1 MIRRKN
7 GIDYAVVNQGAS
19 QVNRNPRTAALCW
32 VVLSALVSAV
42 LAGCGA
48 SEPAPRIPA
57 PPPFVPA
64 VVVVTLGEQGGA
76 TTVISTQAGG
86 WTHNGQPF
94 TSGSTVRGENAAT
107 YRLTLSGGT
116 WSAAFVSPDPA
127 RVQLGTSGDEVTLEL
142 QEDGTY
148 QLGSSAVQSGHVVTA
163 GNGNRYELELS
174 ASGTWSAEFLAP
186 DPVRLPLGIS
196 GDSVNIEMREDGRF
210 WLNDAELRSGHVV
223 RAANGSRYTLALGT
237 DGMWRAHFVQPEPL
251 RVALGASGSTV
262 QVTRLEAGT
271 FELDG
276 TPLWSGEVR
285 EVGGARYRFSLGT
298 DGLWSATFVTEPE
311 TVHLGAHGG
320 VIRLIRQ
327 ENGQWTVGDEAIRSG
342 HIVRSAVNGH
352 RYRLTLVD
360 GVWRAEPQPMPIQ
373 VVLQGTGGSIV
384 LTQVEDGSYLYEGN
398 PVSSGEVISVGGSNY
413 LLTQVAGGTWRA
425 VRTTVPPGRPDPSEP
440 LTTDALVTYVGVSPR
455 VRLTSDSSTSTREG
469 SILEVNGLE
478 YSVHGLFTHGR
489 ADREVTFAE
498 EAHALITNELEDL
511 EVLIGLAES
520 APSLA
525 RTIEQR
531 WDRIADHLSLVFPGE
546 GRTLLGQDA
555 PKERNGITID
565 YEELIEDIEDVLAAL
580 GSSSAFRESLD
591 DGIFSRSRLVDA
603 DESDDTF
610 FAVRSATRLG
620 FGWTAATRYG
630 AYSKQE
636 RSAASRPLNFA
647 SGTEGI
653 GAFAYSPL
661 EPTRTRDLPGS
672 GEALYLG
679 ATIAASRE
687 SNQAIYTGNIELRVR
702 FASRQVTGLV
712 SDLQDVSGRLWR
724 YSLQE
729 VDTIHLPSARLD
741 SSDGSFEPVSSGTA
755 TISFNPLAVRFSPR
769 SLSAEFEGR
778 FVGRGADAGESA
790 IGTWSISSRGNVI
803 LAGGFGVESQ
813 GTPTRPP
820 PVVRPVTPT
829 PDLGEVAE
837 TWLVARPDSDG
848 NIRIDARDS
857 DNDRIEL
864 PAAEL
869 SANGG
874 AIIVGPRLFEKAR
887 EELDEQLTLL
897 DIYVNILDQSTST
910 ALQSRE
916 RLWEDANQTLQ
927 DNIFGSR
934 TSTSVLLGT
943 RYPSGS
949 SLADR
954 DEEAVERLV
963 DARHALSTSA
973 RFRDAVDDLGVFDGA
988 LSQSRLDDGDY
999 DFEEIY
1005 AAVEYEVEVKYDN
1018 TDFGRFGVWAKHV
1031 REDALSPV
1039 EAATGDQR
1047 SGMFAYSQIG
1057 QTIYSSGDQNFPRG
1071 FNSSY
1076 IGRTLA
1082 VDVGSDGTAFYDGD
1096 ISLSVRWRSDR
1107 PDGSVVTTVI
1117 ENLARTDN
1125 GGPLLDGN
1133 FEVSELIFD
1142 GASVRLDD
1150 LNRIGFSG
1158 TSVVRVRYFDPS
1170 RRERSF
1176 ITGSTTGKFVGYD
1189 PSGPRAVIG
1198 TWEWGTIEGAFGA
1211 DLTP

>member
-1 MIRRKN
+1 M
-7 GIDYAVVNQGAS
+7 
-19 QVNRNPRTAALCW
+19 NRNPRTAALCW

-42 LAGCGA
+42 LVGCA

-64 VVVVTLGEQGGA
+64 VVVVTLGERGGA

-94 TSGSTVRGENAAT
+94 TSGSTVRGENAST

-116 WSAAFVSPDPA
+116 WTAAFVSPDPA
-127 RVQLGTSGDEVTLEL
+127 RVRLGTSGEEVTLEL
-142 QEDGTY
+142 QEDGSY
-148 QLGSSAVQSGHVVTA
+148 RLGSSAVQSGHVVTA
-163 GNGNRYELELS
+163 GNGNRYRLALS
-174 ASGTWSAEFLAP
+174 ASGSWSAEFLAP

-196 GDSVNIEMREDGRF
+196 GDSVSIEMRESGSF

-223 RAANGSRYTLALGT
+223 RAANGNRYTLALGT
-237 DGMWRAHFVQPEPL
+237 DGMWRAHFVPSDPQ
-251 RVALGASGSTV
+251 RVALGASGTTV
-262 QVTRLEAGT
+262 QVTMLEAGT

-276 TPLWSGEVR
+276 TTLWSGEVR
-285 EVGGARYRFSLGT
+285 EAAGARYRFSLGT
-298 DGLWSATFVTEPE
+298 DGRWTATFVTEPE

-320 VIRLIRQ
+320 VIRVIRQ
-327 ENGQWTVGDEAIRSG
+327 ENGQWTLGDEAIRSG
-342 HIVRSAVNGH
+342 HVVRSTVNGH

-373 VVLQGTGGSIV
+373 VVLPGTGGSIV
-384 LTQVEDGSYLYEGN
+384 LTQVEDGSYLYEGAT
-398 PVSSGEVISVGGSNY
+398 VSSGDVISVGGSNY
-413 LLTQVAGGTWRA
+413 LLTRLAGGTWRA
-425 VRTTVPPGRPDPSEP
+425 VRTTVPPGRPDPGEP
-440 LTTDALVTYVGVSPR
+440 LTIDALVTYVGVTPR
-455 VRLTSDSSTSTREG
+455 VRLTSDGSTSTREG

-478 YSVHGLFTHGR
+478 YSVHRLFTHGR

-520 APSLA
+520 APALTS
-525 RTIEQR
+525 TIERR
-531 WDRIADHLSLVFPGE
+531 WDRIADHLDLVFPGE
-546 GRTLLGQDA
+546 GRTLLGQDT

-580 GSSSAFRESLD
+580 GSSTAFRDSLD
-591 DGIFSRSRLVDA
+591 RGIFSRSRLVDA

-630 AYSKQE
+630 AYTKQE
-636 RSAASRPLNFA
+636 RSAVSRPLNFA

-679 ATIAASRE
+679 ETIAASRE
-687 SNQAIYTGNIELRVR
+687 SSQAIYTGNIELRVR
-702 FASRQVTGLV
+702 FASRQVTALV

-729 VDTIHLPSARLD
+729 VDTIHLPAARLD
-741 SSDGSFEPVSSGTA
+741 SSDGSFEPASSGTA
-755 TISFNPLAVRFSPR
+755 TVSFNPLAVRFSPR
-769 SLSAEFEGR
+769 SLSSEFEGR
-778 FVGRGADAGESA
+778 FVGRDADAGQSA
-790 IGTWSISSRGNVI
+790 IGTWSITSRGNVI

-813 GTPTRPP
+813 GTSTRPP

-869 SANGG
+869 SAAGG
-874 AIIVGPRLFEKAR
+874 AIVSGKRLFEKAQD
-887 EELDEQLTLL
+887 ELEQQLTLL
-897 DIYVNILDQSTST
+897 SIYVNILNQSTST
-910 ALQSRE
+910 ALQSRQT
-916 RLWEDANQTLQ
+916 LWRDANETLQ
-927 DNIFGSR
+927 NNIFGSQ
-934 TSTSVLLGT
+934 TSSSALLGSS
-943 RYPSGS
+943 YPSGS

-954 DEEAVERLV
+954 DEDALERLQ
-963 DARHALSTSA
+963 DARRALGSATS
-973 RFRDAVDDLGVFDGA
+973 FRDAVDERGVFHGA

-999 DFEEIY
+999 DFEDIY
-1005 AAVEYEVEVKYDN
+1005 GAVDFELEVKYDN
-1018 TDFGRFGVWAKHV
+1018 TDYGRFGVWAKQV
-1031 REDALSPV
+1031 RENALSPV

-1047 SGMFAYSQIG
+1047 SGVFAYSQIG
-1057 QTIYSSGDQNFPRG
+1057 QTLYSSGDQNFPRG
-1071 FNSSY
+1071 FNSAY
-1076 IGRTLA
+1076 VGRTLA

-1096 ISLSVRWRSDR
+1096 ISLTVRWRSDR
-1107 PDGSVVTTVI
+1107 PDGSAVTTVI

-1142 GASVRLDD
+1142 GASVQVGD
-1150 LNRIGFSG
+1150 LGRIGFSG

-1189 PSGPRAVIG
+1189 PAGPRAVIG

>member
-1 MIRRKN
+1 
-7 GIDYAVVNQGAS
+7 
-19 QVNRNPRTAALCW
+19 
-32 VVLSALVSAV
+32 
-42 LAGCGA
+42 
-48 SEPAPRIPA
+48 
-57 PPPFVPA
+57 VPA
-64 VVVVTLGEQGGA
+64 VVVVTLGERGGA

-127 RVQLGTSGDEVTLEL
+127 RVRLGTSGEEVTLEL
-142 QEDGTY
+142 QEDGSY
-148 QLGSSAVQSGHVVTA
+148 HLGASAVQSGHVVTA
-163 GNGNRYELELS
+163 GNGNRYRLALS
-174 ASGTWSAEFLAP
+174 ASGSWSAEFLAP

-196 GDSVNIEMREDGRF
+196 GDSVNIEMRENGSF
-210 WLNDAELRSGHVV
+210 WLDDAELRSGHVV
-223 RAANGSRYTLALGT
+223 RADNGNRYTLALGT
-237 DGMWRAHFVQPEPL
+237 DGMWRAHFVPSEPQ
-251 RVALGASGSTV
+251 RVALGTSGTTV
-262 QVTRLEAGT
+262 QVTRLEGGT
-271 FELDG
+271 FQLDG
-276 TPLWSGEVR
+276 NPLWSGEVR
-285 EVGGARYRFSLGT
+285 EAAGARYRFSLGT
-298 DGLWSATFVTEPE
+298 DGRWTATFVTEPE

-320 VIRLIRQ
+320 VIRVIRQ
-327 ENGQWTVGDEAIRSG
+327 ENGQWTLGDEAIRSG
-342 HIVRSAVNGH
+342 HVVRSTVNGH

-360 GVWRAEPQPMPIQ
+360 GAWRAEPQPMPIQ
-373 VVLQGTGGSIV
+373 VVLPGTGGSIV
-384 LTQVEDGSYLYEGN
+384 LTQVEDGSYLYEGAS
-398 PVSSGEVISVGGSNY
+398 VSSGEVISVGGSSY

-425 VRTTVPPGRPDPSEP
+425 VRTTVPPGRPDPGEP
-440 LTTDALVTYVGVSPR
+440 LTSDALVSYVGVTPR
-455 VRLTSDSSTSTREG
+455 VRLTSDSSTSTRDG

-489 ADREVTFAE
+489 ADREVTFVE

-520 APSLA
+520 APSLNA
-525 RTIEQR
+525 TIEQR
-531 WDRIADHLSLVFPGE
+531 WDRIADHLDLVFPGE
-546 GRTLLGQDA
+546 GSTLLGPNA
-555 PKERNGITID
+555 PRERNNTID

-580 GSSSAFRESLD
+580 STSSAFRDALD
-591 DGIFSRSRLVDA
+591 DGIFSRSRRVDA
-603 DESDDTF
+603 DDSDDTF

-620 FGWTAATRYG
+620 FGWTASTRYG

-636 RSAASRPLNFA
+636 RSAASRPLGFA
-647 SGTEGI
+647 SRTEGI

-661 EPTRTRDLPGS
+661 ESTRTRDLPGS

-679 ATIAASRE
+679 ETIAAGRE

-702 FASRQVTGLV
+702 FASRQVTALV

-729 VDTIHLPSARLD
+729 VDTIHLPTARLD

-778 FVGRGADAGESA
+778 FVGRGADAGQSA
-790 IGTWSISSRGNVI
+790 IGTWSLTSRGNVI
-803 LAGGFGVESQ
+803 LAGGFGVDSQ
-813 GTPTRPP
+813 GRSTRPP
-820 PVVRPVTPT
+820 PVVRPVSPT

-837 TWLVARPDSDG
+837 TWLEARPDSDG
-848 NIRIDARDS
+848 NIRIEARDS

-869 SANGG
+869 STNGG
-874 AIIVGPRLFEKAR
+874 AIVVGKRLFEKALD
-887 EELDEQLTLL
+887 ELDQHLTLL
-897 DIYVNILDQSTST
+897 NVYINILDQTPSI
-910 ALQSRE
+910 ALQSRQA
-916 RLWEDANQTLQ
+916 LWRQANQTLQ
-927 DNIFGSR
+927 DNIFGSG
-934 TSTSVLLGT
+934 TSARVLLGSG
-943 RYPSGS
+943 YPAGSG
-949 SLADR
+949 LADR
-954 DEEAVERLV
+954 DEDALELLQ
-963 DARHALSTSA
+963 DARRALGSSA
-973 RFRDAVDDLGVFDGA
+973 SFRDAVEDRGVFDGA
-988 LSQSRLDDGDY
+988 LNQSRLNDGDY
-999 DFEEIY
+999 DFEDIY
-1005 AAVEYEVEVKYDN
+1005 SAVDFEVEVKYDN
-1018 TDFGRFGVWAKHV
+1018 TDYGRFGVWAKKV
-1031 REDALSPV
+1031 RENALSPV
-1039 EAATGDQR
+1039 EAATGNER

-1076 IGRTLA
+1076 VGRTLA
-1082 VDVGSDGTAFYDGD
+1082 VDVGTDGTAFYDGD

-1133 FEVSELIFD
+1133 FEVSQLIFD
-1142 GASVRLDD
+1142 GASVQLDSLD
-1150 LNRIGFSG
+1150 RIGFGG
-1158 TSVVRVRYFDPS
+1158 TSLVRVRYFDPS

-1176 ITGSTTGKFVGYD
+1176 ITGSTRGKFVGYD
-1189 PSGPRAVIG
+1189 PAGPRAVIG

-1211 DLTP
+1211 DLAP

>member
-1 MIRRKN
+1 M
-7 GIDYAVVNQGAS
+7 
-19 QVNRNPRTAALCW
+19 NRNPRTAALCW

-42 LAGCGA
+42 LVGCA

-64 VVVVTLGEQGGA
+64 VVVVTLGERGGA

-127 RVQLGTSGDEVTLEL
+127 RVRLGTSGEEVTLEL
-142 QEDGTY
+142 QEDGSY
-148 QLGSSAVQSGHVVTA
+148 HLGASAVQSGHVVTA
-163 GNGNRYELELS
+163 GNGNRYRLALS
-174 ASGTWSAEFLAP
+174 ASGSWSAEFLAP
-186 DPVRLPLGIS
+186 DPVRLSLGIS
-196 GDSVNIEMREDGRF
+196 GDSVSIEMRENGSF

-237 DGMWRAHFVQPEPL
+237 DGMWRAHFVPAEPQ
-251 RVALGASGSTV
+251 RVALGASGTVV

-285 EVGGARYRFSLGT
+285 EAAGARYRFSLGT
-298 DGLWSATFVTEPE
+298 DGRWTATFVTEPE

-320 VIRLIRQ
+320 VIRVVRQ
-327 ENGQWTVGDEAIRSG
+327 ENGQWTLGGETISSG
-342 HIVRSAVNGH
+342 YVVRSAANGH

-360 GVWRAEPQPMPIQ
+360 GVWRAEPQPMTIQ

-384 LTQVEDGSYLYEGN
+384 LTQVEDGSYLYAGAQ
-398 PVSSGEVISVGGSNY
+398 VSSGEVISVGSSNY
-413 LLTQVAGGTWRA
+413 LLTQTAGGAWHA
-425 VRTTVPPGRPDPSEP
+425 VRTTVPTGRPDPGEP
-440 LTTDALVTYVGVSPR
+440 LTTDTLVTYVGVSPR
-455 VRLTSDSSTSTREG
+455 VRLTSDDTTSTREG
-469 SILEVNGLE
+469 PILELNDLE
-478 YSVHGLFTHGR
+478 YSVHGLFTHGQSS
-489 ADREVTFAE
+489 REVTFAE
-498 EAHALITNELEDL
+498 EVRALITQELEDL
-511 EVLIGLAES
+511 EVLIGLAET
-520 APSLA
+520 APSLIS
-525 RTIEQR
+525 TVEQR
-531 WDRIADHLSLVFPGE
+531 WDRIARHLDILFPGE
-546 GRTLLGQDA
+546 GSTLLGQDT
-555 PKERNGITID
+555 PKERDGSID
-565 YEELIEDIEDVLAAL
+565 YEEVIEDIEDVLAAL
-580 GSSSAFRESLD
+580 STSSTFRDSLD
-591 DGIFSRSRLVDA
+591 NGIFSRSRRVDE
-603 DESDDTF
+603 DDSDDTF

-636 RSAASRPLNFA
+636 RSEASRPLSFP

-679 ATIAASRE
+679 ETIVASRE
-687 SNQAIYTGNIELRVR
+687 SSQAIYTGNIELRVR
-702 FASRQVTGLV
+702 FASRQVTALV
-712 SDLQDVSGRLWR
+712 SDLQDVTGRPWR
-724 YSLQE
+724 YFLQE
-729 VDTIHLPSARLD
+729 VDTIHLPAARLD
-741 SSDGSFEPVSSGTA
+741 SSDGSFEPASRSTA
-755 TISFNPLAVRFSPR
+755 TVSFNPAAVRFSPR
-769 SLSAEFEGR
+769 SLSSEFEGR
-778 FVGRGADAGESA
+778 FVGRGADAGQSA
-790 IGTWSISSRGNVI
+790 IGTWNITSRGNVI

-813 GTPTRPP
+813 GTSTRPP
-820 PVVRPVTPT
+820 PVVRPVNPT

-848 NIRIDARDS
+848 KIRIDARDS

-874 AIIVGPRLFEKAR
+874 AILSGERLFQKAQD
-887 EELDEQLTLL
+887 ELERQLTLL
-897 DIYVNILDQSTST
+897 SIYTSILNQSTST
-910 ALQSRE
+910 ALQSR
-916 RLWEDANQTLQ
+916 RTLWEDANDALQ
-927 DNIFGSR
+927 NNIFGSQ
-934 TSTSVLLGT
+934 TSTSVLLGSA
-943 RYPSGS
+943 YPSGS
-949 SLADR
+949 SLADQ
-954 DEEAVERLV
+954 DEDALELLQ
-963 DARHALSTSA
+963 DARRALGSPTS
-973 RFRDAVDDLGVFDGA
+973 FRDAVDVGGVFHGA
-988 LSQSRLDDGDY
+988 LSQSRLDNDDY
-999 DFEEIY
+999 DFQDIY
-1005 AAVEYEVEVKYDN
+1005 AALDYEVEVEYDS
-1018 TDFGRFGVWAKHV
+1018 TDYGRFGVWAKQV
-1031 REDALSPV
+1031 RDNALSPIML
-1039 EAATGDQR
+1039 ATGDER
-1047 SGMFAYSQIG
+1047 SGVFAYSQIG
-1057 QTIYSSGDQNFPRG
+1057 QTQYSSGDQNFPRG

-1082 VDVGSDGTAFYDGD
+1082 VDASSDGLAFYDGD
-1096 ISLSVRWRSDR
+1096 ISLSVLWRSDR
-1107 PDGSVVTTVI
+1107 PDGSSVTTVI

-1133 FEVSELIFD
+1133 FEVSQLIFD
-1142 GASVRLDD
+1142 GASVQLDE
-1150 LNRIGFSG
+1150 LNRIGFRG
-1158 TSVVRVRYFDPS
+1158 TSLVRVRYLDPS

-1189 PSGPRAVIG
+1189 PAGPRAVIG

>member
-1 MIRRKN
+1 M
-7 GIDYAVVNQGAS
+7 
-19 QVNRNPRTAALCW
+19 NRNPRTAALCW

-42 LAGCGA
+42 LVGCA

-64 VVVVTLGEQGGA
+64 VVVVTLGERGGA

-94 TSGSTVRGENAAT
+94 SSGSTVRGENAAT
-107 YRLTLSGGT
+107 YRLTLSGGS

-174 ASGTWSAEFLAP
+174 TSGTWSAEFLAP

-196 GDSVNIEMREDGRF
+196 GDSVNIEMRENGSF
-210 WLNDAELRSGHVV
+210 WLDDAELRSGHVV
-223 RAANGSRYTLALGT
+223 RAGNGNRYTLALGT
-237 DGMWRAHFVQPEPL
+237 GGMWRAHFVPSEPQ
-251 RVALGASGSTV
+251 RVALGASGTTV

-271 FELDG
+271 FELNG
-276 TPLWSGEVR
+276 APLWSGEVR
-285 EVGGARYRFSLGT
+285 EAAGARYRFSLGT
-298 DGLWSATFVTEPE
+298 DGRWTASFVTEPE

-320 VIRLIRQ
+320 VIRVIRQ
-327 ENGQWTVGDEAIRSG
+327 ENGQWTLGDEAIRSG
-342 HIVRSAVNGH
+342 HVVRSTVNGH

-360 GVWRAEPQPMPIQ
+360 GVWRAEPQPMPFQ
-373 VVLQGTGGSIV
+373 VILPGTGGSIV
-384 LTQVEDGSYLYEGN
+384 LTQVEDGSYLYEGT
-398 PVSSGEVISVGGSNY
+398 PVRSGDVVSVGGSNY
-413 LLTQVAGGTWRA
+413 VLTQVAGSTWRA
-425 VRTTVPPGRPDPSEP
+425 VRTTVPPGRPDPGEP
-440 LTTDALVTYVGVSPR
+440 LTTDALVTYVGVTPR
-455 VRLTSDSSTSTREG
+455 VRLTNDSSTSTREG

-498 EAHALITNELEDL
+498 EALALITNELEDL

-525 RTIEQR
+525 TTIERR

-580 GSSSAFRESLD
+580 GSASAFRESLD
-591 DGIFSRSRLVDA
+591 NGIFSRSRLVDA
-603 DESDDTF
+603 DESDDTY

-620 FGWTAATRYG
+620 FGWTGATRYG
-630 AYSKQE
+630 AYTKQE
-636 RSAASRPLNFA
+636 RSAASRPLDFA

-679 ATIAASRE
+679 ETIAASRE
-687 SNQAIYTGNIELRVR
+687 SSQAIYTGNIELRVR

-712 SDLQDVSGRLWR
+712 TDLQDVTGRLWR

-729 VDTIHLPSARLD
+729 VDTIHLPTARLD
-741 SSDGSFEPVSSGTA
+741 SSDGSFEPASSGTA
-755 TISFNPLAVRFSPR
+755 SVSFNPLAVRFSPR

-778 FVGRGADAGESA
+778 FVGRGADAGQSA
-790 IGTWSISSRGNVI
+790 IGTWSLSSRGNVI
-803 LAGGFGVESQ
+803 LAGGFGVDSH

-820 PVVRPVTPT
+820 PPVRPVVPT

-848 NIRIDARDS
+848 NITIDARDT

-874 AIIVGPRLFEKAR
+874 TIIVGPRLFQKAQ
-887 EELDEQLTLL
+887 EELDRQLSLL
-897 DIYVNILDQSTST
+897 NIYINIFDQSTST

-916 RLWEDANQTLQ
+916 RLWEDANQALQ
-927 DNIFGSR
+927 DYIFGSR
-934 TSTSVLLGT
+934 TGTSVLLGT

-954 DEEAVERLV
+954 DEDAVELLQ
-963 DARHALSTSA
+963 DALAALASPAS
-973 RFRDAVDDLGVFDGA
+973 FRDAVEDRGVFHGT
-988 LSQSRLDDGDY
+988 LSQSRLDDGEY
-999 DFEEIY
+999 DFEDIY
-1005 AAVEYEVEVKYDN
+1005 TAFEYEVEVKYDN
-1018 TDFGRFGVWAKHV
+1018 TDYGRFGVWAKQV
-1031 REDALSPV
+1031 RDNALSPV
-1039 EAATGDQR
+1039 EAATGNER
-1047 SGMFAYSQIG
+1047 SGVFAYSQIG
-1057 QTIYSSGDQNFPRG
+1057 QTIFSTGDPNFPRG
-1071 FNSSY
+1071 FNSTY
-1076 IGRTLA
+1076 VGRTLA

-1096 ISLSVRWRSDR
+1096 ISLSVSWRSDR
-1107 PDGSVVTTVI
+1107 PDGSAVTTVI

-1133 FEVSELIFD
+1133 FEVSQLIFD
-1142 GASVRLDD
+1142 GASVQLDTLD
-1150 LNRIGFSG
+1150 RIGFSG
-1158 TSVVRVRYFDPS
+1158 TSIVRVRYFDPS

-1189 PSGPRAVIG
+1189 PAGPRAVVG